1 MPQAASH
8 FKLCSHNLHG
18 IQIVLKLDLRH
29 LQMLEAISQSRTLLD
44 AAHRLSISPSA
55 LTHRVREA
63 ERRLGVAL
71 LVKGKRQPAFTEA
84 GNRMLSIATR
94 CLRELERAED
104 ELASSKLQ
112 VTQVVR
118 VAAST
123 LSGYEW
129 LPDLL
134 RRLNATQPSIEV
146 EVVLDVSLNPVAA
159 LKDRLIDVAIMPARI
174 RLAAVRS
181 QELFRDEMVVVL
193 PATHPKSRRRFLEA
207 DDLID
212 ETYVTDGMKPET
224 GREFERLFEPSGV
237 RPARVLRAGHMEA
250 VIALVR
256 ASFGVT
262 ILTRRTVAPYLAMGD
277 LSVVR
282 LTRKGLYL
290 TWHAVLRAD
299 AAKSSAARI
308 VADLLAEVGREARQR
323 RN

>member
-1 MPQAASH
+1 LPQAASH

>member
-1 MPQAASH
+1 
-8 FKLCSHNLHG
+8 LHG

-29 LQMLEAISQSRTLLD
+29 LEMLEAISQSRTLLE

-63 ERRLGVAL
+63 ERRLGVPL
-71 LVKGKRQPAFTEA
+71 LLKGKRQPAFTEA

-94 CLRELERAED
+94 CLRELEHAED
-104 ELASSKLQ
+104 ELARSKQ
-112 VTQVVR
+112 QTTQIVR
-118 VAAST
+118 VGAST

-181 QELFRDEMVVVL
+181 QELFRDEMVAVL

-212 ETYVTDGMKPET
+212 EPYVTDGMKPET
-224 GREFERLFEPSGV
+224 GREFERLFQPSGV
-237 RPARVLRAGHMEA
+237 RPVRVLRAGHMEA

-256 ASFGVT
+256 ASFGIT
-262 ILTRRTVAPYLAMGD
+262 ILTRRTVAPYLAGGD

-282 LTRKGLYL
+282 LTHKGLYL

-299 AAKSSAARI
+299 AAKSSAPRI
-308 VADLLAEVGREARQR
+308 VADLLGEVDREIRQR